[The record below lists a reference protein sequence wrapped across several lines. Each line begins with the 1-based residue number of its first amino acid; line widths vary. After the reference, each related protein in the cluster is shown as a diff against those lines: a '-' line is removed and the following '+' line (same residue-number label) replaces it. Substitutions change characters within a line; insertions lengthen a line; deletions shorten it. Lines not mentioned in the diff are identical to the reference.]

1 MEKYW
6 IIVDGRPQGPFTPE
20 QLKLRRDFTAELP
33 VWSTGMANW
42 TVVSEVPV
50 LAALLEEIAAEE
62 VAAESSAP
70 QQAQQPQQ
78 VFQQE
83 PNYIQPAPAGGFTP
97 QSAAMVAPAE
107 SMPPSYL
114 AWNIVMTLC
123 CCMIIGVIGIVFSAQ
138 VAQKWQRGD
147 IEGSRKSS
155 ERAAWC
161 LILSLVLGLV
171 SMPFQMLIQMAS
183 L

>member
-6 IIVDGRPQGPFTPE
+6 IIVNGRPEGPFAPE
-20 QLKLRRDFTAELP
+20 QLKLRRDFVADLP
-33 VWSTGMANW
+33 VWTTGMADW
-42 TVVSEVPV
+42 TVVSEVPA
-50 LAALLEEIAAEE
+50 LAALLEEVAAAEAA
-62 VAAESSAP
+62 AAE
-70 QQAQQPQQ
+70 QPQQ
-78 VFQQE
+78 EFQQQTG
-83 PNYIQPAPAGGFTP
+83 YVQQPLQGGGFTP
-97 QSAAMVAPAE
+97 QPAAAMSVPAE
-107 SMPPSYL
+107 PMPPSYL

-123 CCMIIGVIGIVFSAQ
+123 CCMIIGVIGIIFSAQ

-147 IEGSRKSS
+147 IEGARKSS

>member
-20 QLKLRRDFTAELP
+20 QLKLRRDFTADLP
-33 VWSTGMANW
+33 VWTTGMDDW
-42 TVVSEVPV
+42 TVVANVPS
-50 LAALLEEIAAEE
+50 LAALLEE
-62 VAAESSAP
+62 VAA
-70 QQAQQPQQ
+70 QAEHDANQQPQQ
-78 VFQQE
+78 QFQPQQQ
-83 PNYIQPAPAGGFTP
+83 PLQSGNVYIEPAPASGFTP
-97 QSAAMVAPAE
+97 RAAMVAPAE
-107 SMPPSYL
+107 PMPPSYL

-123 CCMIIGVIGIVFSAQ
+123 CCMIGGIIGIIFSAQ

-147 IEGSRKSS
+147 IEGARKSS

-161 LILSLVLGLV
+161 LILSFVFGLI
-171 SMPFQMLIQMAS
+171 SMPFQLLFQMAT